1 MGKSHR
7 MITGGTSFFFEQT
20 STLWESSSECWK
32 RSLPRYFSF
41 WNTSVLFL
49 KNQVWGV
56 WYCSLSTKFN
66 VGNIPKLGLWINN
79 GWSKTKKWR
88 GFESNPSHGRYIYV
102 IYVCVYIY
110 IYIYSV
116 IGIFLRLKWCCFTII
131 LVQTSTRARL
141 GDSIN
146 KPTDAFS
153 SFMCRQ
159 SLTSKHKDFTWITIW
174 LFGIAMENPL

>member
-1 MGKSHR
+1 MGKIPSDDNW
-7 MITGGTSFFFEQT
+7 GYLFFFWAN

-102 IYVCVYIY
+102 IYVCIY
-110 IYIYSV
+110 IYLLSNWD
-116 IGIFLRLKWCCFTII
+116 FLRLKWCCFTII